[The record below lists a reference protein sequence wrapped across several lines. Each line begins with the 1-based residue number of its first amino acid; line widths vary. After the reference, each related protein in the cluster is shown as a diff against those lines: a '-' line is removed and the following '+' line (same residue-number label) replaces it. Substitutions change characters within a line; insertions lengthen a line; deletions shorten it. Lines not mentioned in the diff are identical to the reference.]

1 MMFSY
6 VRSYVH
12 PFVGLV
18 KRAVFSML
26 ITQELDFSEQYGLSF
41 SWAHLHYQIHWKM
54 FAKVFKHS
62 SADAER
68 KDTVKLNDE
77 K

>member
-12 PFVGLV
+12 PFQGLV

-26 ITQELDFSEQYGLSF
+26 ITQELDFSEQYGPSF
-41 SWAHLHYQIHWKM
+41 SWAHSHYQIHWEM
-54 FAKVFKHS
+54 FAKVFKLS
-62 SADAER
+62 SEDSVR